1 MPYIC
6 GMEKV
11 KQKVGRSKVPENQRK
26 KLVSAYLTDDEKKLI
41 LDEFG
46 SLSHA
51 VRVALLPR
59 LVKKTTPDGHHLSYW
74 D

>member
-1 MPYIC
+1 
-6 GMEKV
+6 MEKV